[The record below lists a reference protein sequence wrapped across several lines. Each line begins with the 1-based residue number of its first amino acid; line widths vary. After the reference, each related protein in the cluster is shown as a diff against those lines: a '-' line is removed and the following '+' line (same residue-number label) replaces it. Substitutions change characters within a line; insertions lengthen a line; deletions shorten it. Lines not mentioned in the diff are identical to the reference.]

1 MQVQNTELDGIVGIN
16 FCQKSMYCVLQY
28 IDAIMSVKGGITMVK
43 NLVKGAVVFTLIACC
58 AICNL
63 VLAFSSDEWIP
74 TEKEKNTITFYA
86 QMDPIYSTLI
96 QNGSSLYSDK
106 MLKYKSNPDFN
117 AYEYLKKKGF
127 TNLVNLKTSEGI
139 HKINQI
145 ILQNRKKSSIVQ
157 TKDINGDITYGFG
170 MDYKTRTIAEKIG
183 EICSSHEFETNEIVS
198 EIKELQR
205 SNPQKFSKN
214 LKKYILAY
222 DERIAKL
229 INEYQKWKNDMTLVN
244 VAILDIVYAST
255 TMPKSLE
262 ENIEDINNMIDQG
275 YLTAEQVSVTKRVG
289 GKLLDVSF
297 TSLEDFKYS
306 SGIGTTV
313 VLESVK

>member
-1 MQVQNTELDGIVGIN
+1 MKKLNSNHL
-16 FCQKSMYCVLQY
+16 K
-28 IDAIMSVKGGITMVK
+28 
-43 NLVKGAVVFTLIACC
+43 LIAII
-58 AICNL
+58 AMTIDHIADLIYPGMPNNIISNILHIIGRLTAPIMFFFIC
-63 VLAFSSDEWIP
+63 EG
-74 TEKEKNTITFYA
+74 FY
-86 QMDPIYSTLI
+86 YT
-96 QNGSSLYSDK
+96 
-106 MLKYKSNPDFN
+106 
-117 AYEYLKKKGF
+117 
-127 TNLVNLKTSEGI
+127 
-139 HKINQI
+139 
-145 ILQNRKKSSIVQ
+145 
-157 TKDINGDITYGFG
+157 
-170 MDYKTRTIAEKIG
+170 
-183 EICSSHEFETNEIVS
+183 
-198 EIKELQR
+198 
-205 SNPQKFSKN
+205 KN
-214 LKKYILAY
+214 LKKYILAN